1 MATTDLLIEKL
12 KEKNKIT
19 DPNTWTT
26 GAVVKVGIIALIFYW
41 LFGQAKHWQEV
52 DKHLK
57 NMR

>member
-1 MATTDLLIEKL
+1 MAKKIIKKL
-12 KEKNKIT
+12 NEQNTLT

-41 LFGQAKHWQEV
+41 LFGQGKKWQDI